1 MRVEEFVQLLRSR
14 ADDYDRRARASLTP
28 EMRDILQRTANT
40 FRRVADRADAGP
52 PRWLEP

>member
-14 ADDYDRRARASLTP
+14 ADDYDRQARASLTQ
-28 EMRDILQRTANT
+28 EQRDILQRTANT
-40 FRRVADRADAGP
+40 FRRLADQTDAGP

>member
-14 ADDYDRRARASLTP
+14 ADDYDRQARASLTP
-28 EMRDILQRTANT
+28 EMRDILQRTADT